1 MANEWIELVK
11 EAHRHGGPQAMRQ
24 AYSSAGKASAGNSIM
39 LVAAVGAAGA
49 AVMGFLWIRDT
60 VRNIPE
66 TVRADDSRTDEEP
79 PTTQ

>member
-39 LVAAVGAAGA
+39 LAAAIGAAGA
-49 AVMGFLWIRDT
+49 AVMGFLWIRDS
-60 VRNIPE
+60 VRNTPDEVPIDHNI
-66 TVRADDSRTDEEP
+66 ADDELPATV
-79 PTTQ
+79 

>member
-39 LVAAVGAAGA
+39 LVAAIGAAGA

-60 VRNIPE
+60 IRGIPDPV
-66 TVRADDSRTDEEP
+66 TADENSGDEEP
-79 PTTQ
+79 STF